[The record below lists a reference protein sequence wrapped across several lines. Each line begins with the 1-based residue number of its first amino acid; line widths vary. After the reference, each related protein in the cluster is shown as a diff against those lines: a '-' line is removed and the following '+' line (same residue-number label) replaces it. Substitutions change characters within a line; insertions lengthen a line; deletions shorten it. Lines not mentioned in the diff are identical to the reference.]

1 MWWTQGQS
9 KTTVLILRVNGK
21 PCRLCWD
28 HSILDV
34 DTLTVRELLDTLK
47 APPPHPKLVMHI
59 LPPYSPNLNPIER
72 VWKVMNEHVRNNKV
86 FDSFTEFKAKI
97 RTFFSSTWNTILP
110 ELTDRINDNF
120 QKLKP
125 GVSI

>member
-1 MWWTQGQS
+1 MKVQLKSIVEKEVQ
-9 KTTVLILRVNGK
+9 LFR
-21 PCRLCWD
+21 D

-34 DTLTVRELLDTLK
+34 DKLTARELLDTLK

-86 FDSFTEFKAKI
+86 FDSFTEFNAKI
-97 RTFFSSTWNTILP
+97 RTFFSATWNTILP
-110 ELTDRINDNF
+110 DLPDRINDNF

-125 GVSI
+125 VIPV

>member
-1 MWWTQGQS
+1 MVCVLKDGYRGSGNAGEFEKGEAGMSELKEFKLGEVSS
-9 KTTVLILRVNGK
+9 K
-21 PCRLCWD
+21 
-28 HSILDV
+28 
-34 DTLTVRELLDTLK
+34 
-47 APPPHPKLVMHI
+47 I

-97 RTFFSSTWNTILP
+97 RTFFSATWNTILP
-110 ELTDRINDNF
+110 DLPSRINDNF

-125 GVSI
+125 VVSI